1 MPKENTSI
9 KMTRFCIYLI
19 LSLHG
24 VSSLFSQSDDSL
36 SYLKYVVKT
45 LASDSLEGRGVGT
58 IGEVK
63 SADFIVKQLKLLKLQ
78 AQVQAFQFQL
88 SDTTKEINAQNI
100 FAFLNHKKDSTIVI
114 SAHYDHIGFGDKLSL
129 HANKK
134 GIHNGADDNA
144 SGVALILNIVKNNQ
158 INLNKK
164 YNYIFVFYS
173 AHELGLFGSEHFVKY
188 FPKKYKPIAQVINF
202 DMVGRMDIS
211 YKILKLFYSPNL
223 KGKLEASATTFG
235 YFQYRWEGDA
245 WLKTLDTK
253 HYFQKNI
260 PCLSITTGIHVD
272 YHKTTDDADKINY
285 QGILKIQNYTLH
297 YLNSLS
303 PE

>member
-1 MPKENTSI
+1 MPKENASI

-19 LSLHG
+19 LSLNG
-24 VSSLFSQSDDSL
+24 VSFLFSQGDDSL

-45 LASDSLEGRGVGT
+45 LASDSFQGRGVGT
-58 IGEVK
+58 IGEMK
-63 SADFIVKQLKLLKLQ
+63 SADFIVKQLKLSKLK

-88 SDTTKEINAQNI
+88 SDTTKKINAQNV
-100 FAFLNHKKDSTIVI
+100 FAFLNHKKDSTILI

-144 SGVALILNIVKNNQ
+144 SGVALILNLIKNDPLK
-158 INLNKK
+158 LNKN

-173 AHELGLFGSEHFVKY
+173 AHEIGLFGSAHFQKY
-188 FPKKYKPIAQVINF
+188 YPKKYKPIAQVINF
-202 DMVGRMDIS
+202 DMVGRMDS
-211 YKILKLFYSPNL
+211 DYKILKLFYSQNL
-223 KGKLEASATTFG
+223 KEKLEANANTFG

-253 HYFQKNI
+253 HYVQKNI
-260 PCLSITTGIHVD
+260 PCLSITTGIHAD
-272 YHKTTDDADKINY
+272 YHKTTDDADKINFD
-285 QGILKIQNYTLH
+285 GILKIQHYILH
-297 YLNSLS
+297 YLNFK
-303 PE
+303 